1 MSKEGQLGVK
11 IITKGNEVEFKDIT
25 IIEDTSEYMLVTG
38 LSEKEKIIIVGQQY
52 VSNGEKVNFE

>member
-1 MSKEGQLGVK
+1 MGDEGQLGVK
-11 IITKGNEVEFKDIT
+11 VIAEGNEVEFKDIK